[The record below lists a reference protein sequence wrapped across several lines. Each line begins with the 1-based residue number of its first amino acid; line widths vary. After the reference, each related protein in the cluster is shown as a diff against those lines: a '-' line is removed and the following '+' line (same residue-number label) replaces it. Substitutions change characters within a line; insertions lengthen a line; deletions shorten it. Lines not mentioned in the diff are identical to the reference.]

1 LLPLIDEDPSAMRP
15 RASHRLSRRALLAG
29 LALAGCSR
37 GGAESV
43 ARPLALDPLPAGSR
57 FEALGALELS
67 DQAMG
72 FGGLSALHI
81 DDELRLTAISDL
93 GHWLTARL
101 VLRDGRPQGLDALR
115 TGPLRDGSGMP
126 LRRGYGGDAESLARL
141 PDGGWL
147 VGFERWQRIRRYADI
162 DGPGEYVEAP
172 PGLEFAPRNGGL
184 ESLTVLGDGRWLAIA
199 EKFTPRRDETL
210 RRGWIGGPGNWRRIA
225 YRPED
230 GFDPADVAALPEGGV
245 LVLERSFSI
254 FAGFGGRV
262 VRVPAAQLEAG
273 VLQGEEILRLEAPLP
288 RDNYEGI
295 TVFRAGGRTLVA
307 LVSDDNENML
317 QRSLLLVLAVLD
329 E

>member
-1 LLPLIDEDPSAMRP
+1 MPP
-15 RASHRLSRRALLAG
+15 RAPHRLSRRSLLAA

-37 GGAESV
+37 GGAQT
-43 ARPLALDPLPAGSR
+43 ATRPLALDPLPAGSR
-57 FEALGALELS
+57 FEALGALQINDDAL
-67 DQAMG
+67 G

-81 DDELRLTAISDL
+81 DDDLRLTAISDV
-93 GHWLTARL
+93 GHWVTARL
-101 VLRDGRPQGLDALR
+101 VLRDGRPEALAELR

-147 VGFERWQRIRRYADI
+147 VGFERWQRIRRYRDI

-172 PGLEFAPRNGGL
+172 PGLDFAPRNGGL

-199 EKFTPRRDETL
+199 EKLYPRGDETL
-210 RRGWIGGPGNWRRIA
+210 RRAWIGGPGRWRRIA

-230 GFDPADVAALPEGGV
+230 GFDPADVAALPEGGA
-245 LVLERSFSI
+245 LVLERSFSV

-262 VRVPAAQLEAG
+262 VRLSAAQLEAG
-273 VLQGEEILRLEAPLP
+273 VMQGEEVLRLEAPIP

-295 TVFRAGGRTLVA
+295 TTFRAGGRTLVA

-317 QRSLLLVLAVLD
+317 QRSLLLLFAVID